1 MHCIQYI
8 ATQADSTQEAFD
20 DVKSHLEGFLGDD
33 PFTAGSATWY
43 DWFVTGGGRWSTD
56 DDPYNDNYTA
66 DVVHQSDSKFQEHLD
81 KAKEFRQTSLKEYV
95 EQATKVDYNK
105 IINDIDVSG
114 GDDFR
119 AGMELYPIKKL
130 YDMAL
135 GIWDYNS
142 YFFDIVNDSA
152 NRIHMLE
159 AIDNGADN
167 WYLVP
172 VDFHF

>member
-56 DDPYNDNYTA
+56 DDPYNDNYTG
-66 DVVHQSDSKFQEHLD
+66 DVVHQTDPKFQEYLDTAHKFRLAQLNQHIEQAREVNLSDLLD
-81 KAKEFRQTSLKEYV
+81 KLEDFEHDHY
-95 EQATKVDYNK
+95 KV
-105 IINDIDVSG
+105 
-114 GDDFR
+114 
-119 AGMELYPIKKL
+119 GMDLYPVKKL
-130 YDMAL
+130 YDMSL

-142 YFFDIVNDSA
+142 YFFDIVNDTT
-152 NRIHMLE
+152 NRKYLVE
-159 AIDNGADN
+159 GIDNGADN